1 MCVLFWKIELC
12 QKRFFIFRSMFL
24 YRSEFRA
31 LKMGVDSQKHYKTL
45 NYNLE
50 ALTQDLTFDSII
62 KYGMFYNIFQTVFFT
77 HKLFALTP
85 CVHIEGGNF
94 VLATKLSSRE
104 ISHFSIRQYSKVGA
118 QNKFSIDLMRVQMQL
133 CVKTI

>member
-1 MCVLFWKIELC
+1 M
-12 QKRFFIFRSMFL
+12 FFRILLLR
-24 YRSEFRA
+24 
-31 LKMGVDSQKHYKTL
+31 
-45 NYNLE
+45 
-50 ALTQDLTFDSII
+50 LT
-62 KYGMFYNIFQTVFFT
+62 FFT
-77 HKLFALTP
+77 HKLFTLTP

-118 QNKFSIDLMRVQMQL
+118 QNKFSLDLMRVQMRL

>member
-1 MCVLFWKIELC
+1 
-12 QKRFFIFRSMFL
+12 MFL

-62 KYGMFYNIFQTVFFT
+62 KYGMFYNIF
-77 HKLFALTP
+77 
-85 CVHIEGGNF
+85 
-94 VLATKLSSRE
+94 
-104 ISHFSIRQYSKVGA
+104 
-118 QNKFSIDLMRVQMQL
+118 
-133 CVKTI
+133 